1 MCSSDLLALTVDAIA
16 IAGQAMV
23 GRFLGADDPPGARSA
38 ARRMLEWGVLVGIGF
53 GVVLLLA
60 RPLIVPLFTSD
71 PAVRDLATQVLVI
84 VALMQPINAAVFVLD
99 GVLIGASDSRYLAVA
114 MAVAGI
120 GVFLPLAL
128 LVLVADGGL
137 LMLWGALVAL
147 MLARLIG
154 LGVRFRGSAWLVPGA
169 VRGRT

>member
-1 MCSSDLLALTVDAIA
+1 
-16 IAGQAMV
+16 
-23 GRFLGADDPPGARSA
+23 
-38 ARRMLEWGVLVGIGF
+38 MLEWGVLVGLGF

-60 RPLIVPLFTSD
+60 RPVMVPLFTAD
-71 PAVRDLATQVLVI
+71 PAVRDLASQVLVI